1 MVDMR
6 EQRKVGPQDRL
17 VTALGPIL
25 ALIAWSGPDGPMLA
39 SGGQD
44 GMIRRWNATTG
55 EPVGDPMAGHTGLV
69 QTLTSWTG
77 PDGPMLASGG
87 QDGMIRRWNAT
98 TGEPVGDPMA
108 GHTGLVQTLTSWTGP
123 DGPMLASGGQDGM
136 IRRWNATTGEP
147 VGDPMKGRD
156 RYDSVRA
163 LTSWTGPD
171 GPMLA
176 SGSWVGVIQRW
187 NATTGDQVGDP
198 VKVRPL
204 YGSVL
209 ALTAWT
215 GPDGPMLA
223 SGGHFG
229 IQRWD
234 AATGTRT
241 GDNMYGHGGSVNAL
255 TAWSAQDGPMLAS
268 GGRYGIQCWNA
279 ANGVR
284 VGDTLSGHT
293 GQVNALAAW
302 SDTVR
307 PMLASASDDATIR
320 RWDVITGSPAGEPM
334 SGHTRPVIALVSWIS
349 PDGYAM
355 AASTSEDGMIRR
367 WNATAGTPIGTPLFG
382 GSSMLT
388 AWTGPDGRTILAAA
402 RPEEPIHTS
411 ATSEG
416 PVICWDAT
424 VGTLTGTP
432 PIRRDGRLRSFLAR
446 FSFIDE
452 SSFARGFL
460 FRPPR
465 YPKARILAGWTGPD
479 GHPIVAFADDW
490 ETIWRW
496 DAATGALVGE
506 PMTTDTGSVQA
517 LIAWTG
523 PDGPMLAAGGRFG
536 IQCWNIATG
545 GEIADITYGGTESV
559 RALTAWN
566 GPDGPMLASGGE
578 DGTIRRWNA
587 STGAK
592 VGGPIHGH
600 TKWVLALT
608 AWTGPDGPMLASGGQ
623 DGTIRRW
630 NATTGARV
638 GEPMTG
644 HIGPVRALTSWIGPD
659 GPVLASAGA
668 DGTLQVWDANTGELL
683 HRVLVEP
690 ISLRGLADRPAS
702 RDLLGRSALTQV
714 LANLLLW
721 RPSAAGGETGPSVV
735 TFEGP
740 WGSGKTTVMRLVEAR
755 IAADPVITRT
765 GRDLSVAAARKILR
779 NPGPTD
785 NSAATRPLE
794 DYRGALTAWFNPWVS
809 QSSEQVWAGLAR
821 SITDAA
827 RPVLYPAEAK
837 DIGSTYWLTRN
848 AQRIDRFA
856 ASRSL
861 LIRAISP
868 LLGFSAV
875 TALAW
880 LLINLAKLN
889 SNTLFH
895 VAHLRVTPSGLALA
909 IAALLLLVG
918 ISHTIIR
925 YYGPASSLLPADLI
939 SGPILSRSLSEDTAE
954 NKIDLSGHAYWA
966 KSGYL
971 HVVQEDSATTIR
983 DLRKA
988 GYDLVVFI
996 DDLDRCTARTTAEV
1010 FEAINLFLS
1019 GTTELTA
1026 KFVIGL
1032 DPAVVAA
1039 HLDIVNKDLHDAH
1052 LVQYGDDPS
1061 PGWAFL
1067 RKVVQLPIGAPH
1079 VTDSAIDEFLG
1090 ATLDV
1095 PTKTVGMTTDSA
1107 GASVGM
1113 ETRKLVNRPSRRT
1126 SAGTGQLPVASK
1138 TVGEYQARMGPLER
1152 QPEIVTLIR
1161 QRLTAQPERSTREAK
1176 RLLNVW
1182 QLYQRIL
1189 DLEVP
1194 LSDEEG
1200 VIERACHLVIL
1211 AEIVTRWPAIQRR
1224 LHQSLNGRRNLQILA
1239 AACDDNTKW
1248 TEALKDTGLNAVE
1261 YSRSVENLRDLLRSY
1276 EATKIADLAAR
1287 VL

>member
-1 MVDMR
+1 MVDTH
-6 EQRKVGPQDRL
+6 EQRKIRPQDRL

-25 ALIAWSGPDGPMLA
+25 ALTAWSGPEGPMLA

-55 EPVGDPMAGHTGLV
+55 DPVGDPMAGHTGLV
-69 QTLTSWTG
+69 RTLTAWTG
-77 PDGPMLASGG
+77 PDGPMLASTG

-98 TGEPVGDPMA
+98 TGDPVGDPMA
-108 GHTGLVQTLTSWTGP
+108 GHTGLVRTLTAWTGP
-123 DGPMLASGGQDGM
+123 DGPMLASGDTDGM
-136 IRRWNATTGEP
+136 IRRWNATTGDP
-147 VGDPMKGRD
+147 VGDPMK
-156 RYDSVRA
+156 VRPRHDWVET
-163 LTSWTGPD
+163 LTAWTGPD

-176 SGSWVGVIQRW
+176 SGSWAGVIRRW
-187 NATTGDQVGDP
+187 NATTGDPVGDP
-198 VKVRPL
+198 MKVRPR

-215 GPDGPMLA
+215 GPDGPVLA
-223 SGGHFG
+223 SGGQSG

-234 AATGTRT
+234 AATGARI
-241 GDNMYGHGGSVNAL
+241 GDTMHGHIGSVNAL
-255 TAWSAQDGPMLAS
+255 IAWTGPDGPVLAS
-268 GGRYGIQCWNA
+268 GGQSGIQRWDA
-279 ANGVR
+279 ATGAR
-284 VGDTLSGHT
+284 IGDTLSGHT
-293 GQVNALAAW
+293 GPVNALTAW
-302 SDTVR
+302 SDTAGF
-307 PMLASASDDATIR
+307 MLASASNDATIR
-320 RWDVITGSPAGEPM
+320 RWDVTTGSPAGEPM

-355 AASTSEDGMIRR
+355 AASTSEEGTIRR
-367 WNATAGTPIGTPLFG
+367 WNATAGTPIGDPLFG

-388 AWTGPDGRTILAAA
+388 AWTGRDGRTILAAA

-411 ATSEG
+411 ASFER

-424 VGTLTGTP
+424 VGTLIGTP
-432 PIRRDGRLRSFLAR
+432 PIRLDGRLRSFLAR
-446 FSFIDE
+446 FSFIAE
-452 SSFARGFL
+452 SDFAREFL
-460 FRPPR
+460 LRIPR
-465 YPKARILAGWTGPD
+465 YLRVEILAGYTGPD
-479 GHPIVAFADDW
+479 GHPIVAFADYGRN
-490 ETIWRW
+490 IWRW
-496 DAATGALVGE
+496 DAATGALVGD
-506 PMTTDTGSVQA
+506 PISTRTGSVRA

-523 PDGPMLAAGGRFG
+523 PDGPMLAAGGQYG

-545 GEIADITYGGTESV
+545 DETADITHGDTGSV
-559 RALTAWN
+559 RTLTAWN
-566 GPDGPMLASGGE
+566 SPDGPMLASGGD
-578 DGTIRRWNA
+578 DGAIRCWNA
-587 STGAK
+587 STGAQ

-623 DGTIRRW
+623 DGTIWRW
-630 NATTGARV
+630 NATTGVRV

-659 GPVLASAGA
+659 GAVLASAGA
-668 DGTLQVWDANTGELL
+668 DGTLQVWNANTGELL

-721 RPSAAGGETGPSVV
+721 RPSAAGGETGPRVV

-740 WGSGKTTVMRLVEAR
+740 WGAGKTTVMRLVEAR
-755 IAADPVITRT
+755 IAADPVIPSTK
-765 GRDLSVAAARKILR
+765 RDLSVAAARKILR
-779 NPGPTD
+779 KSGPTD
-785 NSAATRPLE
+785 HSASTRASE

-821 SITDAA
+821 SISDAA
-827 RPVLYPAEAK
+827 KPVLYPAEAK
-837 DIGSTYWLTRN
+837 DIASTYWLTRN

-856 ASRSL
+856 VSRSL
-861 LIRAISP
+861 LLRAISP

-880 LLINLAKLN
+880 LLINLAKIN
-889 SNTLFH
+889 SNTLFR
-895 VAHLRVTPSGLALA
+895 VPHLRVTPGTLALT
-909 IAALLLLVG
+909 IAVLLLLVG

-925 YYGPASSLLPADLI
+925 YYGPVGGLLPADLI
-939 SGPILSRSLSEDTAE
+939 SGPILSRSLSEDTTE
-954 NKIDLSGHAYWA
+954 NKINLSDQVYWV

-1039 HLDIVNKDLHDAH
+1039 HLDTVNKDLHDAH

-1067 RKVVQLPIGAPH
+1067 RKVVQLPIRAPH
-1079 VTDSAIDEFLG
+1079 ITDSAIDEFLG
-1090 ATLDV
+1090 VTLDV
-1095 PTKTVGMTTDSA
+1095 STKTVSMATDSSSV
-1107 GASVGM
+1107 SVGM
-1113 ETRKLVNRPSRRT
+1113 KTRKLVTRRT
-1126 SAGTGQLPVASK
+1126 SAGNRKLPVVSK
-1138 TVGEYQARMGPLER
+1138 TVSEHQARMGPLER
-1152 QPEIVTLIR
+1152 QPEIVALIR
-1161 QRLTAQPERSTREAK
+1161 HRLTAQPERSTREAK

-1194 LSDEEG
+1194 LSDEEA

-1224 LHQSLNGRRNLQILA
+1224 LHQSLNGRRGLQILA
-1239 AACDDNTKW
+1239 AACNDNKKW
-1248 TEALKDTGLNAVE
+1248 TEALKVTGLDAVE
-1261 YSRSVENLRDLLRSY
+1261 YSRSIEKLRDLLRSY
-1276 EATKIADLAAR
+1276 EATEVADLAAR